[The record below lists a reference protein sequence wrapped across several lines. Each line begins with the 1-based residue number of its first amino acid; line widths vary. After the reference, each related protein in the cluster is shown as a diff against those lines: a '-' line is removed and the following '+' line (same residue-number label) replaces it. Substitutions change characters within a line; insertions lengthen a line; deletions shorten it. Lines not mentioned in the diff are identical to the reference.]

1 MLEINALSKSFS
13 NNMLFDN
20 FSLKLDAN
28 GVYLLRG
35 ANGVGKTT
43 LLKLIKGILLPDQGS
58 IRFQNQEVC
67 FGDVAYVDSNNR
79 SLLHRLSV
87 WQNIDYFSALNKH
100 FVQKDRV
107 FDLLNYFGM
116 TNLLF
121 SEFSKLSSGQMQII
135 AFIRAICAQ
144 PNVLL
149 MDESLSN
156 LDSSRMTQV
165 CAYLDEFVAK
175 KSNIVILCSHDVN
188 LPIKFSGVID
198 L

>member
-1 MLEINALSKSFS
+1 MLEINALSKSFL
-13 NNMLFDN
+13 NNTLFDN
-20 FSLKLDAN
+20 FSFRLDTN

-58 IRFQNQEVC
+58 IRFQNKEVC
-67 FGDVAYVDSNNR
+67 FGDVAYIDSNNR
-79 SLLHRLSV
+79 SFFHRLSV
-87 WQNIDYFSALNKH
+87 WQNIEYFSALNKH
-100 FVQKDRV
+100 FVEKDRV
-107 FDLLNYFGM
+107 FNLLRNFGM
-116 TNLLF
+116 SNLLLT
-121 SEFSKLSSGQMQII
+121 EFSKLSSGQMQIV
-135 AFIRAICAQ
+135 AFIRAVCAK
-144 PNVLL
+144 PNILL

-165 CAYLDEFVAK
+165 CSYLSQFVVE
-175 KSNIVILCSHDVN
+175 KSKIVILCSHDKN

>member
-1 MLEINALSKSFS
+1 MLEINALSKSFL
-13 NNMLFDN
+13 NNTLFDN
-20 FSLKLDAN
+20 FSFRLDTN

-58 IRFQNQEVC
+58 IRFQNKEVC
-67 FGDVAYVDSNNR
+67 FGDVAYIDSNNR
-79 SLLHRLSV
+79 SFFHRLSV

-100 FVQKDRV
+100 FVEKDRV
-107 FDLLNYFGM
+107 FNLLRNFGM
-116 TNLLF
+116 SNLLLT
-121 SEFSKLSSGQMQII
+121 EFSKLSSGQMQII
-135 AFIRAICAQ
+135 AFIRAVCAK
-144 PNVLL
+144 PNILL

-156 LDSSRMTQV
+156 LDASRITQV
-165 CAYLDEFVAK
+165 CAHLSQFVVE
-175 KSNIVILCSHDVN
+175 KSKIVILCSHDKN